1 MGEQDAKDNAAS
13 RGHTAEVRFK
23 KIADIP
29 IMQRPKIVGTPEG
42 VAKFIID
49 VEDDQILGATLYCI
63 DSQELINVVAVAMR
77 HKISASALGDG
88 IYTHPS
94 STEVFNA
101 LLG

>member
-1 MGEQDAKDNAAS
+1 M
-13 RGHTAEVRFK
+13 RFK

-29 IMQRPKIVGTPEG
+29 IMPRPKIVGTPKG

-49 VEDDQILGATLYCI
+49 VEDDQILGATLYCV
-63 DSQELINVVAVAMR
+63 DSQELINFVAVAMR
-77 HKISASALGDG
+77 QKIPASALGDG